1 MSVTADMVGIA
12 TMTSVKFR
20 VKVHSMP
27 VPTLHIHGTTISTYT
42 RIVQTAAE
50 EARLS
55 WTITATPAQSEEN
68 QRRHPFGKV
77 PTVEIDGLSLYES
90 VAIAQYIDNAHNG
103 GALQPDDPKI
113 RAEMD
118 RWIAIANNYLF
129 PTFEHGLLMPRL
141 AHEYLKTPLRSD
153 IIEAA
158 LPDIARYLGIVC
170 ERIEVSHHFAGSDFT
185 LADIYLYCMLR
196 PVQMTS
202 EGRNLIGQLLPLR
215 HWLNRIGKRDSLMST
230 RWPRELESAV
240 EK

>member
-1 MSVTADMVGIA
+1 MFGMP
-12 TMTSVKFR
+12 TMTLSPFQSKIDA
-20 VKVHSMP
+20 MP
-27 VPTLHIHGTTISTYT
+27 VPTLHIHGTIISTYT
-42 RIVQTAAE
+42 RIVQTVAE
-50 EARLS
+50 EAGVG

-68 QRRHPFGKV
+68 RRRHPFGKV
-77 PTVEIDGLSLYES
+77 PTVEIDGLSLYEG
-90 VAIAQYIDNAHNG
+90 VAITQYIDNVHNG
-103 GALQPDDPKI
+103 GSLQPDDPKI

-170 ERIEVSHHFAGSDFT
+170 ARIEMSPHFAGPDFT
-185 LADIYLYCMLR
+185 LADIFLYCMLR

-202 EGRNLIGQLLPLR
+202 EGRNLIDQLLPLR
-215 HWLNRIGKRDSLMST
+215 HWLNRTGKRDSLLSS
-230 RWPRELESAV
+230 RWPREIENAA
-240 EK
+240 EPK